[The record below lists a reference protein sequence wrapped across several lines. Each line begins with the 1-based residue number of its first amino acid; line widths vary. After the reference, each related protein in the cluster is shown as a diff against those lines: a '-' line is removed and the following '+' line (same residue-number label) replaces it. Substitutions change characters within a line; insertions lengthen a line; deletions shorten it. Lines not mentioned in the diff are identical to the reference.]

1 MIHRRT
7 FVSLAAATA
16 VAPVLPAFAQ
26 QPWPTHFVRVI
37 VPFTP
42 GGGIDAIG
50 RVVGARLSEMWGQQV
65 IVENKPGAGG
75 NIASELVARADPD
88 GHTLYISAAGI
99 AVNQF
104 LFPSI
109 NYDPV
114 NDFAPVSLLCFFPNL
129 LVVPPSSPFKS
140 AADIVAYAKANPGKL
155 NFGSS
160 GVGSGG
166 HLATELFKHMAGIDI
181 VHVPYKGVSAA
192 TTDVLGGQIG
202 MLLGGVS
209 VLKTHADGGRL
220 RGLAVSTIKRTSIA
234 PDIPTIDEAGVK
246 GYATTTWYG
255 ALAPANTRPTVVQK
269 LNAEIKKTL
278 GAPEVGEHMAKDGAE
293 PVGNTPA
300 QFREVLTAEVTRY
313 RNIARENGITL
324 AE

>member
-16 VAPVLPAFAQ
+16 LVPVLPAFAQ

-114 NDFAPVSLLCFFPNL
+114 NDFASVSLLCFFPNL
-129 LVVPPSSPFKS
+129 LVVPPASPFKS
-140 AADIVAYAKANPGKL
+140 AYVTAMARFMEDWDFLVTPTVSVAAFPAELIAPKHWPQHPWDWIQWAEFSYPFNHAGNPAASVPCGFTADGLPVGLQIVGKRHDDL
-155 NFGSS
+155 GVLQLAHAFGRPA
-160 GVGSGG
+160 V
-166 HLATELFKHMAGIDI
+166 D
-181 VHVPYKGVSAA
+181 AA
-192 TTDVLGGQIG
+192 RVDVRHRVLGVERVPVDRAVVDRQRA
-202 MLLGGVS
+202 LGES
-209 VLKTHADGGRL
+209 
-220 RGLAVSTIKRTSIA
+220 
-234 PDIPTIDEAGVK
+234 
-246 GYATTTWYG
+246 
-255 ALAPANTRPTVVQK
+255 ALHN
-269 LNAEIKKTL
+269 
-278 GAPEVGEHMAKDGAE
+278 
-293 PVGNTPA
+293 
-300 QFREVLTAEVTRY
+300 
-313 RNIARENGITL
+313 
-324 AE
+324 